1 MEQGLPASGAAE
13 KPWNNSFHVPS
24 AAQLGLEKACPW
36 GSLCG
41 SKLLSA
47 TPVIARTKWRL
58 GLLLPRQALCLA
70 QKTRCTARLGGDVQP
85 GHNAF
90 QLVFITEGGT

>member
-1 MEQGLPASGAAE
+1 MEQGLPASGALE

-47 TPVIARTKWRL
+47 TPVIARTKWRF
-58 GLLLPRQALCLA
+58 GAAAAQA
-70 QKTRCTARLGGDVQP
+70 GIVP
-85 GHNAF
+85 G
-90 QLVFITEGGT
+90 TEDKVYC